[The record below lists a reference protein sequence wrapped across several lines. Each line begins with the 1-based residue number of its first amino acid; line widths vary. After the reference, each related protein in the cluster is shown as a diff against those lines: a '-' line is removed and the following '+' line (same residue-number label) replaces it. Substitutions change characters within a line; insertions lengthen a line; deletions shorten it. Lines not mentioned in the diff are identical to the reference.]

1 MNEVVIGIRRLLV
14 GLLIFL
20 GALLIGIG
28 FCGDYSGSQIL
39 TGFIFL
45 GLAGL
50 LASLILGRT

>member
-1 MNEVVIGIRRLLV
+1 MNEVVIGIRRLFV
-14 GLLIFL
+14 GLLLFV

-39 TGFIFL
+39 TGFVFL

-50 LASLILGRT
+50 LASLTLGKT